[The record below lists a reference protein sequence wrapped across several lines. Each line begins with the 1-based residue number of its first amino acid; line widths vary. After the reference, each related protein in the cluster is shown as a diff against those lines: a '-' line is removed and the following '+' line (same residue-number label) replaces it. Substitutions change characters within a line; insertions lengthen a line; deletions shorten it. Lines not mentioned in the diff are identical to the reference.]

1 MSEKLAGT
9 TAIITGAAAGIG
21 AATAKRFAREG
32 AAIVVADKDGSGA
45 ERIAGEIAAKG
56 GRATSCQVDVCD
68 LVELE
73 TMLAQAKRV
82 FGRIHVL
89 VNNAGQGAQVHF
101 LETTMETWKRRG
113 KMHGTQPYRSA
124 ATASRKR
131 SPGLSCS
138 LSPTTQAT

>member
-32 AAIVVADKDGSGA
+32 AAVVVADKGGSGA

-56 GRATSCQVDVCD
+56 GRAIACHVDVCN
-68 LVELE
+68 LAQLE
-73 TMLAQAKRV
+73 AMLSQAKRV

-101 LETTMETWKRRG
+101 LETTMEMWKRSG
-113 KMHGTQPYRSA
+113 EMHGRQP
-124 ATASRKR
+124 
-131 SPGLSCS
+131 
-138 LSPTTQAT
+138 